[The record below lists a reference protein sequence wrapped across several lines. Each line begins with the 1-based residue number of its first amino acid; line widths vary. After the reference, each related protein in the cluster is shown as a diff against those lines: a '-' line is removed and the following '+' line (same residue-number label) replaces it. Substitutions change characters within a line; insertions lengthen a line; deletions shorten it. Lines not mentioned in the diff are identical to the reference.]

1 MLRHCWQVAS
11 AHQASEEEK
20 RELAEKLCKELIERE
35 AELEEARKALDD
47 GLAAAEARMDE
58 EIGKLRRQWG
68 EESERK
74 ISEVAASSA
83 QREEAY
89 EAVIAKLEA
98 DVVKER
104 KDRDAELTRVR
115 EEGRKEVMRVR
126 EEGDARVAE
135 EERAYQVMRGP

>member
-1 MLRHCWQVAS
+1 
-11 AHQASEEEK
+11 
-20 RELAEKLCKELIERE
+20 
-35 AELEEARKALDD
+35 
-47 GLAAAEARMDE
+47 MDE

-74 ISEVAASSA
+74 INEVAASSA